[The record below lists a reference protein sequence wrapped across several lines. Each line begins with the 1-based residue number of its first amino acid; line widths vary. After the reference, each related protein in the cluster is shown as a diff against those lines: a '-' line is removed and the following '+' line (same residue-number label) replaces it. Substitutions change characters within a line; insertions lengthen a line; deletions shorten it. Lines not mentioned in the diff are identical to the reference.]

1 MNTMIQKS
9 YIFLLSLFLCSIYT
23 FGQDTTQILTSKQDS
38 ILDEIVKNSTVLEL
52 HIIDGDTI
60 PMVVLPP
67 VSLTARQFCSAEEER
82 QYKLTR
88 RRVVKVYPYAKKAAE
103 LMIEIEEET
112 AFLGKKRYRKRYVKQ
127 LEDEL
132 KEQFED
138 KLRNLTVSEG
148 KILMEIIERN
158 TGKVMNDILK
168 EYKNPVTATFWRT
181 VSKRYGYDLKSGY
194 NIENPE
200 FEYLEEI
207 VRALEANGGEAAKA
221 FKTDD
226 L

>member
-1 MNTMIQKS
+1 MIQKS
-9 YIFLLSLFLCSIYT
+9 YIFLLSLFLCSFLA
-23 FGQDTTQILTSKQDS
+23 FGQDTTKILTTEQDS
-38 ILDEIVKNSTVLEL
+38 ILEEIVKNSTVLEL
-52 HIIDGDTI
+52 HVIDGDTI

-67 VSLTARQFCSAEEER
+67 VALTARQFCSLEEER

-103 LMIEIEEET
+103 LMIEIEQET
-112 AFLGKKRYRKRYVKQ
+112 AYLGKKRYRKKYVKK
-127 LEDEL
+127 LENEL
-132 KEQFED
+132 KDQFEG

-158 TGKVMNDILK
+158 TGKIMNDIIK

-181 VSKRYGYDLKSGY
+181 VSKKYGYDLKSGY
-194 NIENPE
+194 DPENPE
-200 FEYLEEI
+200 FEFLEEI
-207 VRALEANGGEAAKA
+207 VSAIEANGGEAAKA

>member
-1 MNTMIQKS
+1 MIQKS
-9 YIFLLSLFLCSIYT
+9 YLLFFSLFLCSFYV
-23 FGQDTTQILTSKQDS
+23 FGQDSIEILTEEQDS
-38 ILDEIVKNSTVLEL
+38 ILDEVVKNSTVLEL

-67 VSLTARQFCSAEEER
+67 VALTARQFSSLEEER

-103 LMIEIEEET
+103 LMVEIERET
-112 AFLGKKRYRKRYVKQ
+112 AYLGKKRYRKKYVKQ
-127 LEDEL
+127 LEEEL
-132 KEQFED
+132 KEQFEG
-138 KLRNLTVSEG
+138 KLRNLTVTEG

-158 TGKVMNDILK
+158 TGRVMNDIIK

-181 VSKRYGYDLKSGY
+181 VSKKYGYDLKSGY
-194 NIENPE
+194 DPENPE

-207 VRALEANGGEAAKA
+207 VSAIEANGGEAAEA
-221 FKTDD
+221 FSTDD